1 MALLELQAIFITFA
15 SLLTIVIYRLYL
27 HPLAKFPGPLLAKL
41 TSLWIYRETYRGTEA
56 STLTALH
63 AKYGPIIR
71 VAPNELDIADG
82 DALNAIYVKNG
93 GFLKA
98 PCYKNFDMDG
108 FPTMFSAIDPAHHSV
123 RSKPVLPLFA
133 QASIRD
139 GKDVIVGCVDRMIS
153 RLEQDAE
160 QSKKSGKPVNIL
172 TCTRSLAVDALTS
185 YLFGKSYGGLE
196 EDWKKEDGRLSA
208 AYFVDSLVA
217 AGRFFYLPPAVFSWL
232 VLILDNFDINFGP
245 DRYLKWKSQVAV
257 DKYVAGIVDEAI
269 AAEKHAKEDDGKEDG
284 IDTGTYQGR
293 LLKAGMSRD
302 ETIAQCKNTIFAGTD
317 PTGTNL
323 CTMCFHL
330 VRNPKMYVII
340 VRNVQYC

>member
-15 SLLTIVIYRLYL
+15 SLLTIAIYRLYL

-41 TSLWIYRETYRGTEA
+41 TSLWIYREAYRGTEA
-56 STLTALH
+56 STLAALH
-63 AKYGPIIR
+63 AKCGPIIR

-82 DALNAIYVKNG
+82 AALNPIYVKSG

-98 PCYKNFDMDG
+98 SCYKNFDIDG
-108 FPTMFSAIDPAHHSV
+108 FPTIFSAIDPSHHSI

-139 GKDVIVGCVDRMIS
+139 GKDVIVGRVDRMVS

-160 QSKKSGKPVNIL
+160 QSRKSGKPVNIL
-172 TCTRSLAVDALTS
+172 TCAQSLALDTVTS

-196 EDWKKEDGRLSA
+196 EDWEKEDGRLSA
-208 AYFVDSLVA
+208 AYFVDILVA
-217 AGRFFYLPPAVFSWL
+217 TGRFFYLPPVVFSWL

-245 DRYLKWKSQVAV
+245 DRYLKWKSQVAM

-269 AAEKHAKEDDGKEDG
+269 AAEETAKEDEGKEDG
-284 IDTGTYQGR
+284 IDTGTYQTR

-302 ETIAQCKNTIFAGTD
+302 ETIAQCKDIIFAGTD
-317 PTGTNL
+317 PTGMNL
-323 CTMCFHL
+323 CTICFHL
-330 VRNPKMYVII
+330 VRNPRM
-340 VRNVQYC
+340 